1 MTIDNN
7 NLLKSILAS
16 FDRIEHINAEDIP
29 NIDLYM
35 DQVTTFM
42 DKRLRKSTR
51 DPNEDK
57 ILTKTMINNYAKNN
71 LLPPPV
77 KKKYSKEHILVLI
90 FIYYFKGIL
99 SINDID
105 TLLKPLTEKYFDTDK
120 DFDLE
125 AIYTEVFSMEEAEVE
140 NLKQDVI
147 SKYGIS
153 ENMFADAPKDSK
165 DFLQKFAFICMLGYD
180 VYVKRLLIEKIIDGI
195 REDAVKAEAKKA
207 EKKASQN
214 KAAAQKQAAQKQTA
228 KAETSAKAKK

>member
-125 AIYTEVFSMEEAEVE
+125 AIYTEVFSMEQAEVE